1 MSKFDIILL
10 LHGNAI
16 IVDFKSCLA
25 WNQSVERSFGR
36 QKKSLYFLIFLLFLA
51 LVPRLPTSLPL
62 PLIVPLI
69 VPLPVAVGTV
79 TVGTLVTEEMD
90 CAGRAGSS
98 CNQ

>member
-1 MSKFDIILL
+1 MNKLDINLL

-16 IVDFKSCLA
+16 IVDFKSSLA

-62 PLIVPLI
+62 PLIVPL
-69 VPLPVAVGTV
+69 PVAVGTV